1 MTRDTFLH
9 IVGWLCLIAIAE
21 VAIFTLIETIAPQWR
36 RIWRLATGRI
46 DPVTAP
52 LPTAASDALVS
63 SAVPQRRGDEAAAAP
78 ALQVRA

>member
-21 VAIFTLIETIAPQWR
+21 VAIFTMIETVAPQWR
-36 RIWRLATGRI
+36 RIWRLATGHI
-46 DPVTAP
+46 DPVPDPVTP
-52 LPTAASDALVS
+52 AASDARAA
-63 SAVPQRRGDEAAAAP
+63 SAFPQHHVDEAVAVP

>member
-21 VAIFTLIETIAPQWR
+21 VAIFSMIETIAPNWR
-36 RIWRLATGRI
+36 RIWRLATGHI
-46 DPVTAP
+46 DPAP
-52 LPTAASDALVS
+52 FAPAASDAPHA
-63 SAVPQRRGDEAAAAP
+63 SALPQRRGDEAAAAP

>member
-63 SAVPQRRGDEAAAAP
+63 SAVPQRRGDEDTAAP

>member
-21 VAIFTLIETIAPQWR
+21 VAVFTMIETVAPQWR
-36 RIWRLATGRI
+36 RIWRLATGHI

-52 LPTAASDALVS
+52 LPPAASDALVS
-63 SAVPQRRGDEAAAAP
+63 SALPQRRGDKAAAAP